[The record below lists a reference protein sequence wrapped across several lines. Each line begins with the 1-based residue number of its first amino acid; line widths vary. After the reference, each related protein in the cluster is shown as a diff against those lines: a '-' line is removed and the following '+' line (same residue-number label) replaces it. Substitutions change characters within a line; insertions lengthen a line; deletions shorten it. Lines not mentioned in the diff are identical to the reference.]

1 MIIRYLKIMKKKK
14 NIMKMKNSI
23 MKKKNSIMK
32 KKKSIMKTNLD
43 KYKKQYYK
51 KQIIL

>member
-1 MIIRYLKIMKKKK
+1 MIIRYLKIMKMKKSITKTKK
-14 NIMKMKNSI
+14 NIMKM
-23 MKKKNSIMK
+23 KNSIMK

>member
-14 NIMKMKNSI
+14 NIMKTKKNI